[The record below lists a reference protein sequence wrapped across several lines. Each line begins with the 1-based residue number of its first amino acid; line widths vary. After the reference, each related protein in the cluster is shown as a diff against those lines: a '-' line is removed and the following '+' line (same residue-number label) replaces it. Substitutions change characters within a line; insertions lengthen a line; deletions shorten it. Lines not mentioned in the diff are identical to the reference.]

1 LSDAASLLPPFIPLR
16 ALARWATA
24 LLVATLVTAWVAVGV
39 DLHELRLL
47 FRASGGES
55 VEPLAREA
63 WSLTDQV
70 LFWVQVSLFATT
82 AGVFLAWL
90 YQARVNV
97 RAMGARRLR
106 FGRSWTLASFLVPV
120 LNAFRPY
127 QVVREV
133 WQASDPG
140 NLDPFNW
147 RSVEVP
153 LLLGA
158 WWGAFLAWLAIE
170 SMALLTG
177 LGAGITLPKLQ
188 LASGLR
194 LAADACAA
202 LAAFLACF
210 VVWRISEA
218 QNEKHRLQ
226 ASA

>member
-16 ALARWATA
+16 TLARWATA
-24 LLVATLVTAWVAVGV
+24 LLLATLVTAWVAVGV
-39 DLHELRLL
+39 DLHELRML

-63 WSLTDQV
+63 WSLTDEV
-70 LFWVQVSLFATT
+70 LFWVQLSLFAAT
-82 AGVFLAWL
+82 AGVFLSWL

-97 RAMGARRLR
+97 RAMGVRRLR
-106 FGRSWTLASFLVPV
+106 FGRNWAVTSFLVPV

-140 NLDPFNW
+140 NLDPFHW
-147 RSVEVP
+147 RSVPVP
-153 LLLGA
+153 LLLAA
-158 WWGAFLAWLAIE
+158 WWSAFVAWVSIE
-170 SMALLTG
+170 VMALLTG
-177 LGAGITLPKLQ
+177 LGAGVTLPRLQ

-194 LAADACAA
+194 LAADVCAA

-218 QNEKHRLQ
+218 QDEKHRLQ
-226 ASA
+226 ASE